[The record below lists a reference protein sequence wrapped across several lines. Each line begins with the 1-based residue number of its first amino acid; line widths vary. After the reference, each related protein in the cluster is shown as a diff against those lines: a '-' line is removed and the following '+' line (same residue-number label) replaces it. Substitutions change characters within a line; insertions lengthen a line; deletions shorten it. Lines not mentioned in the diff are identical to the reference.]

1 MRLSERGAAFI
12 ARHEGFVDHA
22 YRDPVGVL
30 TIGFGF
36 TMRSAVFA
44 GRWRA
49 RHGRDLSPGDR
60 ISRAEAE
67 TLLRELVDR
76 EYGAAVTR
84 ELGPMPQHRHDACC
98 SAVFNLGPRALV
110 WRWARALKDGDV
122 ARAAD
127 ILAANYNTAGGRRLK
142 GLVRRREEEA
152 RLLRSGDYGDGRP
165 PALDARGPD
174 EAAEPEGLLK
184 MLVAFLKRLLDR

>member
-98 SAVFNLGPRALV
+98 SAVLH
-110 WRWARALKDGDV
+110 DV
-122 ARAAD
+122 
-127 ILAANYNTAGGRRLK
+127 
-142 GLVRRREEEA
+142 
-152 RLLRSGDYGDGRP
+152 
-165 PALDARGPD
+165 
-174 EAAEPEGLLK
+174 
-184 MLVAFLKRLLDR
+184 